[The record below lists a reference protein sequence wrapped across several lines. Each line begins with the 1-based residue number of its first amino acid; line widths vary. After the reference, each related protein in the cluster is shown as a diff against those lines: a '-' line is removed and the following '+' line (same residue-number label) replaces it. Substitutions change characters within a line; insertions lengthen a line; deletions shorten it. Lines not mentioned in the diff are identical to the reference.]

1 MIFTNLALMY
11 QDIEKQQPA
20 INCLFEA
27 HERNVLMYGADSLKV
42 ANSYQ
47 SLALAHFDIN
57 DFKKAVE
64 FQQKSVS
71 VLKNV
76 LREEDPRVKDAETI
90 LEKIQLSIAHRNT
103 QSAIQSEATKKTFGK
118 PKGKKDKD
126 SERVKEERKLQE
138 QEALSAEEIQKA
150 KVKKCLKG
158 KN

>member
-76 LREEDPRVKDAETI
+76 LPEEDPRVKDAETI
-90 LEKIQLSIAHRNT
+90 LEKIQVSIAHRNT
-103 QSAIQSEATKKTFGK
+103 QSAIQNESAKKTFGK

-126 SERVKEERKLQE
+126 SERVKEERKLQD

-150 KVKKCLKG
+150 KV
-158 KN
+158 